1 MTGRG
6 PERESLFAL
15 GWAAFCLA
23 ALLFSAGQPWTRNV
37 MDWTARLLRWPEM
50 PIVLLKQRFSA
61 TRRWFLERDRMVSAL
76 ELLQSENRQLRLQL
90 GQVSA
95 QNFADQARQ
104 RNLFLVTFRDPTAW
118 WDEIRIS
125 LDGQPLPEAGTAMLD
140 GSHLAGM
147 VTSAGNDAAWIR
159 LITSTSLYIPVVV
172 GQFRD
177 VGVMVGDGDGT
188 IWLKFIPQESS
199 YPEGT
204 ELKTALGSDRLP
216 PGIPVGTLSSHR
228 RQSVPGM
235 VEYQV
240 LPGADLSK
248 LQAVSLLDREV
259 GP

>member
-6 PERESLFAL
+6 PERENLFAL
-15 GWAAFCLA
+15 GCGAFCLV
-23 ALLFSAGQPWTRNV
+23 ALLFSAGRPWARSA

-50 PIVLLKQRFSA
+50 PMVLLKQHFSA
-61 TRRWFLERDRMVSAL
+61 TRSWFLERDRMVSAL
-76 ELLQSENRQLRLQL
+76 ESLQRENRQLRLQL
-90 GQVSA
+90 GQLNA
-95 QNFADQARQ
+95 QNFTGQARQ
-104 RNLFLVTFRDPTAW
+104 RNLFLVTFRDPSAW

-140 GSHLAGM
+140 GSYLAGM
-147 VTSAGNDAAWIR
+147 VTSAANGAAWIR

-188 IWLKFIPQESS
+188 VWLKFIPQESA

-204 ELKTALGSDRLP
+204 ELETALGSDSLP
-216 PGIPVGTLSSHR
+216 PGIPVGTLSGHR
-228 RQSVPGM
+228 RQPVPGM